1 MISKKI
7 SNIINKGLSIPLSF
21 LLCFLSTVAIIGFQN
36 SAYSEDTGKTNSN
49 WKGQISCGGCEKCQ
63 RSEFLVT
70 SELTIRNNKITKMR
84 HRYEKN
90 WDKQT
95 NVGESK
101 IDENGNITMSGGSPN
116 RKGRYRPF
124 EFSGQYSPTKLSLKG
139 LLGHRNRKHTCE
151 LTYNRI
157 LTPAE
162 KVVFA
167 QDKKKKEA
175 LLAQRAQAQLNAEKA
190 KAAGKARLAGNAE
203 VQKLKE
209 ENARLARRTQAER
222 DILKAKLEKI
232 RLADNAE
239 KKKLKAENAR
249 RAKKAQAQRNALKAK
264 ADKERLAKK
273 AQAQA
278 QAQRNALK
286 AKADQERLAAN
297 AELQQLKAENARL
310 AAKAELR
317 RLKAENMR
325 LAKKAEAELNAMN
338 AKKEKARL
346 AANAVKRKRDAENAL
361 RAAKIEMEK
370 ITKENS
376 RLSGKTELQKLK
388 EENARLTQ
396 RNQPRQA
403 QKAPPSKVTSW
414 GGRQVIINL
423 DDVMENATVDLWR
436 DFPPGQKFKIAVSN
450 QKPAWMKLSSSA
462 FRRANNA
469 LERALNRTG
478 KGRGNKLL
486 ARSVLLNVI
495 KGLEKNGLGKDPDS
509 VRRALLKNTNAD
521 VLIIA
526 DYYEANGG
534 VDMSLQAVRI
544 KDGEII
550 SATRERKL
558 KFGIPR

>member
-1 MISKKI
+1 MISKKF
-7 SNIINKGLSIPLSF
+7 STIINKVCFISLAFFLSF
-21 LLCFLSTVAIIGFQN
+21 FSTIAIIGFQN

-49 WKGQISCGGCEKCQ
+49 WKGQISCGGCEKC
-63 RSEFLVT
+63 RKSEFLVT

-190 KAAGKARLAGNAE
+190 KAAGKARIAANAE
-203 VQKLKE
+203 IQKLKE
-209 ENARLARRTQAER
+209 ENARLASKAQAER

-232 RLADNAE
+232 RLADKAE
-239 KKKLKAENAR
+239 KKKLKAENTR

-264 ADKERLAKK
+264 EDKERLA
-273 AQAQA
+273 AI
-278 QAQRNALK
+278 
-286 AKADQERLAAN
+286 

-317 RLKAENMR
+317 KLKAENMR
-325 LAKKAEAELNAMN
+325 LAKKAEAERNAMN
-338 AKKEKARL
+338 ARKEKARL
-346 AANAVKRKRDAENAL
+346 AAKAVKRKRDAENAL

-509 VRRALLKNTNAD
+509 IRRALLKNTNAE

-558 KFGIPR
+558 KFGTPR

>member
-1 MISKKI
+1 MISKKF
-7 SNIINKGLSIPLSF
+7 STIINKVCFISLVFFLSF
-21 LLCFLSTVAIIGFQN
+21 FSTIAIIGFQN

-49 WKGQISCGGCEKCQ
+49 WKGRISCEGCEECRRQKF
-63 RSEFLVT
+63 SVSST
-70 SELTIRNNKITKMR
+70 LTIRNNKITELR
-84 HRYEKN
+84 HYYEKN

-116 RKGRYRPF
+116 RNGRYRPF
-124 EFSGQYSPTKLSLKG
+124 EYSGQYSPTKLSLKG
-139 LLGHRNRKHTCE
+139 LLGHRNYKHTCE

-157 LTPAE
+157 LTPSE

-190 KAAGKARLAGNAE
+190 KAAGKARIAANAE
-203 VQKLKE
+203 IQKLKE
-209 ENARLARRTQAER
+209 ENARLASKAQAER

-232 RLADNAE
+232 RLADKAE
-239 KKKLKAENAR
+239 KKKLKAENTR

-264 ADKERLAKK
+264 EDKERLA
-273 AQAQA
+273 AI
-278 QAQRNALK
+278 
-286 AKADQERLAAN
+286 
-297 AELQQLKAENARL
+297 AELQQLKVENARL

-317 RLKAENMR
+317 KLKAENMR
-325 LAKKAEAELNAMN
+325 LAKKAEAERNAMN
-338 AKKEKARL
+338 ARKEKARL

-376 RLSGKTELQKLK
+376 SLSGKTELQKVK

-396 RNQPRQA
+396 RNQLRQA

-495 KGLEKNGLGKDPDS
+495 NGLEKNGLGKDPDS
-509 VRRALLKNTNAD
+509 IRRALLKNTNAE

-558 KFGIPR
+558 KFGNPR

>member
-1 MISKKI
+1 MISKKFTT
-7 SNIINKGLSIPLSF
+7 IINKLCFISLAFFLSF
-21 LLCFLSTVAIIGFQN
+21 FSTLAIIGFQN

-49 WKGQISCGGCEKCQ
+49 WKGQISCEGCKECRKQ
-63 RSEFLVT
+63 EYIVRST
-70 SELTIRNNKITKMR
+70 LTIRNNKITELR
-84 HRYEKN
+84 YRYEKN
-90 WDKQT
+90 WDTQT
-95 NVGESK
+95 NVGKSK

-190 KAAGKARLAGNAE
+190 KAAGKARIAANAE

-209 ENARLARRTQAER
+209 ENARLASKAQAER

-232 RLADNAE
+232 RLADKAE
-239 KKKLKAENAR
+239 KKKLKAENTR

-264 ADKERLAKK
+264 EDKERLA
-273 AQAQA
+273 AI
-278 QAQRNALK
+278 
-286 AKADQERLAAN
+286 

-317 RLKAENMR
+317 KLKAENMR
-325 LAKKAEAELNAMN
+325 LAKKAEAERNAMN
-338 AKKEKARL
+338 ARKEKARL
-346 AANAVKRKRDAENAL
+346 AAKAVKRKRDAENAL

-509 VRRALLKNTNAD
+509 IRRALLKNTNAE

-558 KFGIPR
+558 KFGTPR